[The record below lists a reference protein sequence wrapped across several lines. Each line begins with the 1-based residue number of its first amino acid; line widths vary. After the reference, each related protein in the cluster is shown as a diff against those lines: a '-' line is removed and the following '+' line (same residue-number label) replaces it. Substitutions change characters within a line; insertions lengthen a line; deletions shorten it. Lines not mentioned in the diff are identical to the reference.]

1 MAPPHTHQTQF
12 QITDKMTRDVNH
24 TAGHREDKRSLN
36 RKDDFKKIKIVRHLF
51 PSIDRGPPTDMR
63 SCAEWHEPQRSER
76 RGSAYESQGLRDAL

>member
-1 MAPPHTHQTQF
+1 MEGGCVAQPTPGSHAQDTLPHPHLMAPPPTHQTQF

-51 PSIDRGPPTDMR
+51 TSIERTSNR
-63 SCAEWHEPQRSER
+63 HEV
-76 RGSAYESQGLRDAL
+76 LR